1 MYVYEPKCM
10 SCFLGDQKRVLD
22 YLELELQ
29 TVMSHRVGSGKGPE
43 PRSVVRASN
52 ALNTEASFQFLITF
66 KKNLLL
72 IL

>member
-1 MYVYEPKCM
+1 MYVYEPKYM
-10 SCFLGDQKRVLD
+10 SCLLGDQKRVLD

-29 TVMSHRVGSGKGPE
+29 TIVTHKVGAGKGPE
-43 PRSVVRASN
+43 PRSTVRAAS
-52 ALNTEASFQFLITF
+52 ALNTKASFQSLITF